1 MDEQQQALQQQIEDL
16 RLQIQNRPA
25 QQPAEIARV
34 AIKVVPFLKD
44 EPDLYF
50 IQLEAQFSNAL
61 ITNDQTKYNHAIAN
75 FDPKFL
81 QKVTDLLRNPPAA
94 SKYAA
99 FKARILKEFSDS
111 QERKLHRLIQDC
123 VLGDDKPSQLL
134 KRMKD
139 LAGNAINDD
148 AIKSLW
154 IQRLPESVRAVISI
168 APGDSDQWAQLAD
181 KMMEV
186 SNFPTVAAVSNPWKE
201 EIASLRKEI
210 AELKEYHKSRSEKKT
225 DDDKKRSRSKSK
237 PKSKNGFCKYH
248 HRFGSDARNCI
259 DPCAFKKPV
268 KSEN

>member
-94 SKYAA
+94 NKYAA

-111 QERKLHRLIQDC
+111 QERKLHRLIQDS

-134 KRMKD
+134 ERMKD

-154 IQRLPESVRAVISI
+154 IQRLPERSCRHIHCTRRLRPMGSTRRQNDGSVKLPDRSGSEQPMERRNSVIAQRNRRAQRIS
-168 APGDSDQWAQLAD
+168 
-181 KMMEV
+181 
-186 SNFPTVAAVSNPWKE
+186 
-201 EIASLRKEI
+201 
-210 AELKEYHKSRSEKKT
+210 
-225 DDDKKRSRSKSK
+225 
-237 PKSKNGFCKYH
+237 
-248 HRFGSDARNCI
+248 
-259 DPCAFKKPV
+259 
-268 KSEN
+268 